1 MIGSLFISTVEAE
14 CCDAKGLDIPLRV
27 SSDVCECVAGVH
39 KFGVPVEESDGA
51 RASGVVVRESLAAAR
66 HDGCLSGPA
75 MPDLF
80 LEQAGL
86 V

>member
-1 MIGSLFISTVEAE
+1 MIGRLLISPVEAE
-14 CCDAKGLDIPLRV
+14 CCDAKGLDVLLRV
-27 SSDVCECVAGVH
+27 ASDVWECVAGVH
-39 KFGVPVEESDGA
+39 EFGVPVEEPDGA